1 MCFPCEEEGDHD
13 AREARLAA
21 ESAKR
26 GDALTTKETYA
37 LLDEM
42 LGEPF
47 RVRRRRSDASR
58 RPSTATLFIVHLSSD
73 PPTPIF

>member
-1 MCFPCEEEGDHD
+1 VKKKSTARTKADKAPRFGAHPGE
-13 AREARLAA
+13 AREARLSA

-26 GDALTTKETYA
+26 GDVVSTKETYA

-47 RVRRRRSDASR
+47 P
-58 RPSTATLFIVHLSSD
+58 RPSKK
-73 PPTPIF
+73 